1 MPLAWPETQVRVVDN
16 EDGHHLGAHRRGAGA
31 AAPGRG
37 SGLGA
42 DQQSALDKV

>member
-16 EDGHHLGAHRRGAGA
+16 EDGHHLGAHRRGAGT

-42 DQQSALDKV
+42 VEQSALDEV